1 MIRVK
6 RREMPKMKKYLIC
19 VLLFV
24 IGISAFGASNL
35 SKAIEEIDKEVNQIE
50 KNIKQYKEVDT
61 SVEGNS
67 EISYYDSSGTLKMKE
82 TAYNTFI
89 SDLAEVTYYKSG
101 KRIFTRILRTTYEVN
116 PDGSTSDEYKEET
129 EKYYFKRNGEL
140 IRYIDKNG
148 RIIDD
153 KDELSRLKGY

>member
-6 RREMPKMKKYLIC
+6 RRGMPEMKKYLMC
-19 VLLFV
+19 LLLFA
-24 IGISAFGASNL
+24 IGISVFGASNL

-61 SVEGNS
+61 SVDGSS

-82 TAYNTFI
+82 TVYSTFI
-89 SDLAEVTYYKSG
+89 SDLAEVTYYKNG
-101 KRIFTRILRTTYEVN
+101 KRIFMRILRTTYEVN

-129 EKYYFKRNGEL
+129 EKYYFNRNGEL

-153 KDELSRLKGY
+153 RDELSRLKGY

>member
-1 MIRVK
+1 
-6 RREMPKMKKYLIC
+6 MPKMKKYLIC

-24 IGISAFGASNL
+24 IGMSAFGISNL

-61 SVEGNS
+61 SVDGNS
-67 EISYYDSSGTLKMKE
+67 EISYYDSNGALKMKE
-82 TAYNTFI
+82 AVYSTFI
-89 SDLAEVTYYKSG
+89 SDLAEVTYYKNE
-101 KRIFTRILRTTYEVN
+101 KRIFARILRTTYEVN
-116 PDGSTSDEYKEET
+116 HDGSTSDEYKEET
-129 EKYYFKRNGEL
+129 EKYYFNRNGEL

>member
-1 MIRVK
+1 
-6 RREMPKMKKYLIC
+6 MPEMKKYLMC
-19 VLLFV
+19 LLLFA
-24 IGISAFGASNL
+24 IGISVFGASNL

-61 SVEGNS
+61 SVDGSS

-82 TAYNTFI
+82 TVYSTFI
-89 SDLAEVTYYKSG
+89 SDLAEVTYYKNG
-101 KRIFTRILRTTYEVN
+101 KRIFMRILRTTYEVN

-129 EKYYFKRNGEL
+129 EKYYFNRNGEL

-153 KDELSRLKGY
+153 KDELSRLMGY

>member
-1 MIRVK
+1 
-6 RREMPKMKKYLIC
+6 MPEMKKYLMC
-19 VLLFV
+19 LLLFA
-24 IGISAFGASNL
+24 IGISVFGASNL

-61 SVEGNS
+61 SVDGSS

-82 TAYNTFI
+82 TVYSTFI
-89 SDLAEVTYYKSG
+89 SDLAEVTYYKNG
-101 KRIFTRILRTTYEVN
+101 KRIFMRILRTTYEVN

-129 EKYYFKRNGEL
+129 EKYYFNRNGEL

-153 KDELSRLKGY
+153 RDELSRLKGY

>member
-1 MIRVK
+1 
-6 RREMPKMKKYLIC
+6 MPEMKKYLMC
-19 VLLFV
+19 LLLFA
-24 IGISAFGASNL
+24 IGISVFGASNL

-61 SVEGNS
+61 SVDGSS

-82 TAYNTFI
+82 TVYSTFI
-89 SDLAEVTYYKSG
+89 SDLAEVTYYKNG
-101 KRIFTRILRTTYEVN
+101 KRIFMRILRTTYEVN

-129 EKYYFKRNGEL
+129 EKYYFNRNGEL

>member
-1 MIRVK
+1 
-6 RREMPKMKKYLIC
+6 MKKYLMC
-19 VLLFV
+19 LLLFA
-24 IGISAFGASNL
+24 IGISVFGASNL
-35 SKAIEEIDKEVNQIE
+35 SKAIEEIDKDVNQIE

-61 SVEGNS
+61 SVDGSS

-82 TAYNTFI
+82 TVYSTFI
-89 SDLAEVTYYKSG
+89 SDLAEVTYYKNG
-101 KRIFTRILRTTYEVN
+101 KRIFMRILRTTYEVN

-129 EKYYFKRNGEL
+129 EKYYFNRNGEL

-153 KDELSRLKGY
+153 RDELSRLKGY

>member
-1 MIRVK
+1 
-6 RREMPKMKKYLIC
+6 MPKMKKYLIC

-67 EISYYDSSGTLKMKE
+67 EISYYDNGTLKMKE
-82 TAYNTFI
+82 VVYNTFI
-89 SDLAEVTYYKSG
+89 SDLSEATYYKNG
-101 KRIFTRILRTTYEVN
+101 KRIFMRILRTTYKVN
-116 PDGSTSDEYKEET
+116 PDGETSDEYKEET